1 MSKSYEW
8 PSREQWAAHYQHP
21 HWDEGDRCPY
31 YDNYSHQLSDY
42 ATSDEVTMLT
52 AALKNLYRELGRELR
67 NINLH
72 TWQPQ
77 RGEKNADW
85 YRRFRQMSAEDQET
99 FQAAQ
104 HLRWERSAINDV
116 IKRIRSNEIPNEARK
131 SNFVPGKAGELV
143 APINARYWAAFEAA
157 RRILP
162 RICSTASGRRCGLEK
177 RIAASCC
184 DRGAVRYM
192 IIGTANK
199 PNEAA
204 A

>member
-1 MSKSYEW
+1 MQKTYEW

-31 YDNYSHQLSDY
+31 DDNYSHQLSDY
-42 ATSDEVTMLT
+42 VTPDEITMLT

-104 HLRWERSAINDV
+104 NLRWERSAINDV
-116 IKRIRSNEIPNEARK
+116 LKRIRSNEIPNGTRK
-131 SNFVPGKAGELV
+131 SNYVPGKAGELV
-143 APINARYWAAFEAA
+143 APVNARYWAAFEAA
-157 RRILP
+157 RDAYFREYAARHPADDAAWEKELQ
-162 RICSTASGRRCGLEK
+162 RR
-177 RIAASCC
+177 AAIEE
-184 DRGAVRYM
+184 RY
-192 IIGTANK
+192 GT
-199 PNEAA
+199 
-204 A
+204 